1 MSQGTYI
8 SIGHR
13 CAGSPDEHVI
23 LIDRE
28 LRSKE
33 DLLQELAEK
42 ARFPS
47 YFGENWDALY
57 DCLNDLSWIQER
69 KVALVQASSLDHL
82 SDHDIRTYL
91 SILIETARRWAE
103 TDEKQFLILVSLDC
117 AANSTVGELM
127 LGTDDETSSKI
138 PT

>member
-1 MSQGTYI
+1 MSEGTHI
-8 SIGHR
+8 FICHR
-13 CAGSPDEHVI
+13 YAGSPDEHII

-33 DLLQELAEK
+33 DLLQALAQK

-47 YFGENWDALY
+47 YFGKNWDALY
-57 DCLNDLSWIQER
+57 DCLNDLSWIQES
-69 KVALVQASSLDHL
+69 KVVLVQASGLDHL

-103 TDEKQFLILVSLDC
+103 TDEKQFLIVVSPDC
-117 AANSTVGELM
+117 AANSTVGEL
-127 LGTDDETSSKI
+127 LAA
-138 PT
+138 

>member
-1 MSQGTYI
+1 MSEGTHI
-8 SIGHR
+8 SICHR
-13 CAGSPDEHVI
+13 YAGSLGEHVI

-47 YFGENWDALY
+47 YFGKNWDALY
-57 DCLNDLSWIQER
+57 DCLNDLSWIEGS
-69 KVALVQASSLDHL
+69 KLVLVQASSLDYL

-91 SILIETARRWAE
+91 SILKEAARRRAE
-103 TDEKQFLILVSLDC
+103 TDEKQFRIVVSPEC
-117 AANSTVGELM
+117 AANSTIGELVY
-127 LGTDDETSSKI
+127 S
-138 PT
+138 